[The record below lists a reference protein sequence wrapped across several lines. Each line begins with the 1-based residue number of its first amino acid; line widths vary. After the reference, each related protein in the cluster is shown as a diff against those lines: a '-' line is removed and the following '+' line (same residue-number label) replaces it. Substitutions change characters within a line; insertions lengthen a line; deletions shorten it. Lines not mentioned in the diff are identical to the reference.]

1 MAATARSGLLRV
13 LFLALL
19 WCQIEAFYI
28 PGGSSLSRPDCSACL
43 AVVSLC

>member
-1 MAATARSGLLRV
+1 MAATARSGLLRG

-28 PGGSSLSRPDCSACL
+28 PGGLSLSRLECSAWL

>member
-1 MAATARSGLLRV
+1 MAATSRSGLLRV

-28 PGGSSLSRPDCSACL
+28 PGGLFPPKLSVYF
-43 AVVSLC
+43 AVLSIC

>member
-28 PGGSSLSRPDCSACL
+28 PGGLSRPESGVCL
-43 AVVSLC
+43 AVVPLC

>member
-1 MAATARSGLLRV
+1 MAATSRSGLLRV

-28 PGGSSLSRPDCSACL
+28 PGGFSRLELSVDF

>member
-1 MAATARSGLLRV
+1 MAATLRSGLLRV
-13 LFLALL
+13 LLLALF

-28 PGGSSLSRPDCSACL
+28 PGGLSRPKLSVYF